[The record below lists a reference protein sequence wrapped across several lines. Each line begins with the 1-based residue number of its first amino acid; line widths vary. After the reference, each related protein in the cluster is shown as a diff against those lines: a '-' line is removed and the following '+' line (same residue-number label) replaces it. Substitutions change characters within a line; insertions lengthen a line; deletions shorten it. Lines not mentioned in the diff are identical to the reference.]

1 MTARQDYQELMEKRL
16 NDWKAKTEQFKV
28 GAGQM
33 EAEAK
38 AQYGKALALLHA
50 KQEEAWQH
58 FEKMKAASES
68 NWQQF
73 QTNMDKAGADL
84 KAAAEHMTEQFR
96 K

>member
-84 KAAAEHMTEQFR
+84 TAAAEHMTEQFR

>member
-84 KAAAEHMTEQFR
+84 QAAAEHMTEQFR